1 VVEHHPYQSITP
13 ENIAE
18 SRVSMERA
26 WYAPNT
32 PGGLS
37 KGYEIRVWLRP
48 ETKVRA
54 NAVSSGKAKLVT
66 VTALI
71 VDDSPVARRVIR
83 HHLTKFGCKVVG
95 EADNAAQGM
104 RLFDEFNPELVTL
117 DIMMPA
123 VEGVDALECFRA
135 MRHKSS
141 DVAVIIVSSVPFDR
155 TRDTFLKKGAIA
167 YMVKPFN
174 QFSFEPVR
182 QKLIRYFRPHAA

>member
-18 SRVSMERA
+18 SSASSDHA

-32 PGGLS
+32 PGALR
-37 KGYEIRVWLRP
+37 KGYEICVWLRP

-83 HHLTKFGCKVVG
+83 HHLSKFGCKVVG
-95 EADNAAQGM
+95 EADTAAQGM
-104 RLFDEFNPELVTL
+104 RLFDEFHPALVTL
-117 DIMMPA
+117 DLMMPMVDG
-123 VEGVDALECFRA
+123 VEALECFRA
-135 MRHKSS
+135 MRHNSP

-155 TRDTFLKKGAIA
+155 TRGTFLKEGALA